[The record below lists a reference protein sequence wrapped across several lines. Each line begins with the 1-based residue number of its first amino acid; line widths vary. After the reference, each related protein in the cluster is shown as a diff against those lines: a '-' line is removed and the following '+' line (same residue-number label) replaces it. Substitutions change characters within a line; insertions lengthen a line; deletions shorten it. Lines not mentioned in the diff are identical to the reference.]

1 MTAVDDDA
9 ETAADEAVIAKAIL
23 SNSTNRP
30 VNEGRLVHMNRTQ
43 HAQPRPV
50 RFAPEQQ
57 GRNGHVPSP
66 ATPVVAE
73 QMNAETSADVEI
85 LDLVRMHKPHLLPHL
100 MESRRMPA
108 TGVKR
113 PAEEV
118 EDRVTDKRSKI
129 SFAPTPEQRQVH
141 DIITS
146 DAYKG
151 KSPACCM
158 DSIVANAELLIW
170 AYPGVAMRAYDLQ
183 FGSRGLSFLH
193 FTPVDHLV
201 RLKRQRENFVNMS
214 DFSISAKFLPA
225 ADPSSWDDI
234 LAGAIG
240 FQQYC
245 AVMCDRVTQQLAT
258 TLYNFTGALK
268 SRKLWPQDM
277 LLTLVL
283 WIDSQLEQ
291 YRNAVAADGVTGTAT
306 RSLISSRFTPDN
318 LELHGLLLT
327 AQREKMETMTLP
339 TPCNTTRSDEQ
350 PRPPRPQRHG
360 NNKMRKVPEAIQIPR
375 QDGKEVCLKFLSKRG
390 CPSSDPNVCD
400 YASRVHFFPAALSE
414 KLKGYIR
421 NRFGGF
427 NSKYTST

>member
-1 MTAVDDDA
+1 MAASSLSRGSYLLVFPEDLNGSITSPVYAKISNARGTSVTALLDADGDEWGPTVRLPRTTALGRKVDSTDA
-9 ETAADEAVIAKAIL
+9 EGEKLGTWVRQAVCAKTDGHFRYGQVTGYSE
-23 SNSTNRP
+23 SNLIIST
-30 VNEGRLVHMNRTQ
+30 
-43 HAQPRPV
+43 
-50 RFAPEQQ
+50 
-57 GRNGHVPSP
+57 
-66 ATPVVAE
+66 
-73 QMNAETSADVEI
+73 
-85 LDLVRMHKPHLLPHL
+85 
-100 MESRRMPA
+100 
-108 TGVKR
+108 
-113 PAEEV
+113 
-118 EDRVTDKRSKI
+118 
-129 SFAPTPEQRQVH
+129 
-141 DIITS
+141 
-146 DAYKG
+146 
-151 KSPACCM
+151 KS
-158 DSIVANAELLIW
+158 VANAELLIW

-258 TLYNFTGALK
+258 TLYNFIGALK

-318 LELHGLLLT
+318 LEQHGLLLT
-327 AQREKMETMTLP
+327 AQRENMEAMTLP

-360 NNKMRKVPEAIQIPR
+360 NNKMRKVPEAIRIPR

-390 CPSSDPNVCD
+390 CPSSDPNVID

-421 NRFGGF
+421 NRFGGI